1 MAELKLEYTEVVWTC
16 VMVGTGMWHQIFK
29 KSCSYSTMQLYQ
41 SVATIY
47 TENAATGKYAAM
59 SVNVN
64 LEYLLSSFI

>member
-1 MAELKLEYTEVVWTC
+1 
-16 VMVGTGMWHQIFK
+16 
-29 KSCSYSTMQLYQ
+29 MQLYQ

-64 LEYLLSSFI
+64 LEYLLSSFIWTRYLLDSGEWE